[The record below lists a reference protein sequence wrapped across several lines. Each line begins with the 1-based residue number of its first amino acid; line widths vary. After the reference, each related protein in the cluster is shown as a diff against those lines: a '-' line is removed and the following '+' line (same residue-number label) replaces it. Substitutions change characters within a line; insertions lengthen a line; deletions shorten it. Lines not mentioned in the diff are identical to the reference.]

1 VFTLGLITY
10 RKLEKADIPEFIAM
24 RLEQLQE
31 EGANPTIDLEPSLY
45 AFYEKHVNDGTFIS
59 WLAVDGEKVIAT
71 SGMSFVEKPP
81 YYSNPTGKI
90 GLLSSMFTLKP
101 HRRKGIAKELLDRV
115 IDEARQYGCSV
126 VHITASDMG
135 VYLYREYGFVKNL
148 NFMEFEL

>member
-1 VFTLGLITY
+1 MGSITY
-10 RKLEKADIPEFIAM
+10 RKLNKADIQEFIAL

-31 EGANPTIDLEPSLY
+31 EGADPSFDLAPSLF
-45 AFYEKHVNDGTFIS
+45 AFYEKHFDDGTFIS
-59 WLAVDGEKVIAT
+59 WLALDGEKIIAT

-90 GLLSSMFTLKP
+90 GLLSSMYTLKP
-101 HRRKGIAKELLDRV
+101 YRRKGIANQLLDKV
-115 IDEARQYGCSV
+115 INEARQYGCSV

-148 NFMEFEL
+148 NFMEFDL